1 MPIYRFK
8 KAFEVARGAKVFLN
22 LQGGVTRGALPE
34 DREAQTREQS
44 EAEKR
49 VEKLRQRLKDKN
61 YQIASLKR
69 ELASAN
75 GAAAHGQ
82 KTAAPEAQGSG
93 VLPDFVIIG
102 GKKCGTTF
110 LYNLLSRHPYV
121 APATEKE
128 VHYFDTRFDRG
139 DDWYRSHFPAPVE
152 KEGRRVITGEAS
164 PFYLYH
170 PHAARRAATTV
181 PRAKLIALLRDP
193 VARAYSDYHHKARRG
208 HEPLTF
214 EQAIDAEEDRL
225 RGEKEKMLADEAY
238 RSRNFRAYS
247 YLSRG
252 VYMDQLMVWREF
264 FDADQMLILKSED
277 LFEDTPGALKRVT
290 DFLDLPA
297 WATTD
302 LPTTPETR
310 NEGGYSAR
318 LSLATRERLRD
329 YFEPHN
335 QRLYE
340 YLGTDFGW

>member
-22 LQGGVTRGALPE
+22 LQGGVTRGALP
-34 DREAQTREQS
+34 DNREAQARRPRKS
-44 EAEKR
+44 EKR
-49 VEKLRQRLKDKN
+49 LEKLRQRLKDKN
-61 YQIASLKR
+61 RQIASLKR

-75 GAAAHGQ
+75 GTAADGQ
-82 KTAAPEAQGSG
+82 KTATPEDQNSG
-93 VLPDFVIIG
+93 ALPDFVIIG

-110 LYNLLSRHPYV
+110 LYHLLSRHPYV

-139 DDWYRSHFPAPVE
+139 NAWYRSHFPAPAE
-152 KEGRRVITGEAS
+152 KGERRVITGEAS

-170 PHAARRAATTV
+170 PHAARRAAATV
-181 PRAKLIALLRDP
+181 PRARLIALLRDP
-193 VARAYSDYHHKARRG
+193 VDRAYSDYHHKARRG

-214 EQAIDAEEDRL
+214 EQAIEAEEDRL
-225 RGEKEKMLADEAY
+225 RGEKEKMLADEGY
-238 RSRNFRAYS
+238 RGRNFRAFS

-252 VYMDQLMVWREF
+252 IYVDQLMAWREF

-277 LFEDTPGALKRVT
+277 MFEDTPGTLERVA

-297 WATTD
+297 WEAD

-310 NEGGYSAR
+310 NEGGYSAQI
-318 LSLATRERLRD
+318 SPATRERLRN

-340 YLGTDFGW
+340 YLGIDFGW